1 MYNRGYVT
9 MKCPL
14 IYNDENVLFANTG
27 AEFLILFRG
36 KTQKL
41 HHVRTKAAFL
51 HILRNGEVILAMDK
65 V

>member
-1 MYNRGYVT
+1 